1 MSDMLLIVHRC
12 LSNLK
17 LKSKVYLVLVENWYL
32 ASGTFSIVLSKKKE
46 VASLQNKAVRT
57 A

>member
-1 MSDMLLIVHRC
+1 MLLIVHRC